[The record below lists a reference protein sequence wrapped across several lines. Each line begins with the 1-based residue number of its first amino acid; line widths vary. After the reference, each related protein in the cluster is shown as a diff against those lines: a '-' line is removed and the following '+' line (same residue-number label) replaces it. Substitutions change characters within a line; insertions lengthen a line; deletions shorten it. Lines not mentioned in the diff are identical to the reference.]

1 VKNAAKYKSKQE
13 AMTKV
18 LAYSLFV
25 EKGIAAVERMY
36 SQYISFVL
44 SNKGKSTTQIKNE
57 LLHSAVAH

>member
-1 VKNAAKYKSKQE
+1 VKKAAKYKSKQE

-25 EKGIAAVERMY
+25 EKGETAVERMY
-36 SQYISFVL
+36 PQYLSFVL
-44 SNKGKSTTQIKNE
+44 SNKGKSITQVKNE